1 MAKKYDEFAQRMIT
15 NYVNGLFG
23 DNIIFRV
30 VNKLLG
36 HRLKIKLSEKK
47 RYALTNYIEC
57 EAHKELFL
65 NGLKNEYGR
74 DE

>member
-1 MAKKYDEFAQRMIT
+1 MII

-30 VNKLLG
+30 INKLLG

-47 RYALTNYIEC
+47 RYALINCIEC
-57 EAHKELFL
+57 EAHTELFL
-65 NGLKNEYGR
+65 KGLKNEYGK